1 MDGSLEDAT
10 LPVASNQPLD
20 ALNLNCLADDFDA
33 IEGLDGLLGGV
44 QPVPAPAAFPL
55 HNGKS
60 PRPLSAPLVAAKAI
74 PGHAG
79 KAPRLSPDATENSD
93 PAIPP
98 VMFPTP
104 DRIAAISPTQLSEWV
119 QSQFRLWPHLE
130 KQVGVALHLSKVARN
145 KKEGEDPQVA
155 VNRLQQTVTGVIEL
169 LFNKEVLGMLAA
181 AGPCYV
187 IGNGGSAFRTHDPV
201 SDDIK
206 TKGLIIKAIDADPF
220 VNVQN
225 GNDNG
230 VFLQNTTGTLDA
242 DLVYRQSTY
251 VLDKRIL
258 TLVQWNEL
266 DMPKRSGKTHQEF
279 LDCAS
284 ETSKHSAAE
293 STVQCFN
300 KFAYLRQLNREDA
313 KSKVPDLKKKL
324 KVKRFEEV
332 GKMIEDVHRIMQE
345 PRYQEFMITSGVFKD
360 AAEHVQGQRDMAQ
373 MMTTPKK
380 LAGDGDGIEN
390 RATRLIVA
398 SLGISLYAI
407 EQKIRKLTPAGS
419 PSASSLV
426 VPQKTKAKTAKVL
439 VEELGVLK
447 AKVLKRGRRVVKL
460 KEAIQDLQERLN
472 DDDDIFDFSDSDSDS
487 EIEDAGDVIGHVAKR
502 FRDGDTDGGGHDA
515 FAVFPAGGM

>member
-1 MDGSLEDAT
+1 
-10 LPVASNQPLD
+10 
-20 ALNLNCLADDFDA
+20 
-33 IEGLDGLLGGV
+33 
-44 QPVPAPAAFPL
+44 
-55 HNGKS
+55 
-60 PRPLSAPLVAAKAI
+60 
-74 PGHAG
+74 
-79 KAPRLSPDATENSD
+79 
-93 PAIPP
+93 
-98 VMFPTP
+98 
-104 DRIAAISPTQLSEWV
+104 
-119 QSQFRLWPHLE
+119 
-130 KQVGVALHLSKVARN
+130 
-145 KKEGEDPQVA
+145 
-155 VNRLQQTVTGVIEL
+155 
-169 LFNKEVLGMLAA
+169 MLAA

-187 IGNGGSAFRTHDPV
+187 NGNGDSAFRTHDPV

-258 TLVQWNEL
+258 TLEQWNDL

-284 ETSKHSAAE
+284 EISKHSAAE

-324 KVKRFEEV
+324 KVKRFDEV
-332 GKMIEDVHRIMQE
+332 GKMIEDVNRIMQE
-345 PRYQEFMITSGVFKD
+345 PHYQEFMVTSGVFVD
-360 AAEHVQGQRDMAQ
+360 AGGHEQAQRDMAQ

-380 LAGDGDGIEN
+380 LAGNSDGIEN

-407 EQKIRKLTPAGS
+407 EQKIGKLTPGGS

-426 VPQKTKAKTAKVL
+426 VRKKPKAKTAKAL
-439 VEELGVLK
+439 AEELGVLK

-472 DDDDIFDFSDSDSDS
+472 EDDSIFDFSDSDSDS

-502 FRDGDTDGGGHDA
+502 FRDDDSDGGGPDA
-515 FAVFPAGGM
+515 FAVFPAGGV